1 MGGQLGRDTLM
12 LKKKKPTKFRRNLE
26 EFGTKVHQV
35 KPKYDRKKSKQ
46 ELEKELQEDDIQS

>member
-1 MGGQLGRDTLM
+1 M